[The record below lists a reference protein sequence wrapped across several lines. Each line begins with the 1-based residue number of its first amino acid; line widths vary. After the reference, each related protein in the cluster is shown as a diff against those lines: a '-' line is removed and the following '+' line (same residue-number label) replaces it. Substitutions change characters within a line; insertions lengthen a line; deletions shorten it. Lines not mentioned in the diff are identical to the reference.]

1 MERETNKK
9 RIKYGIITLAILTI
23 LTYSGYQAQKI
34 WQGPQ
39 ITLASPENGATVNQ
53 AFIDVRG
60 VAKNVTKLTL
70 NSREIMQDEKGN
82 FEEKLLLSY
91 GYNILTIDGWDKFGR
106 MTEKKIEMI
115 YK

>member
-9 RIKYGIITLAILTI
+9 RIKYGIITLAVLII
-23 LTYSGYQAQKI
+23 LTYSGFQAQKI

-39 ITLASPENGATVNQ
+39 IILTSPVNGATVNQ
-53 AFIDVRG
+53 SLIDIKG
-60 VAKNVTKLTL
+60 ISKNVTKLVL

-91 GYNILTIDGWDKFGR
+91 GYNIMTIEGWDKFGR
-106 MTEKKIEMI
+106 ETKETIEMV